1 MFELRNLG
9 LVEVR
14 HHVTEVAVLGI
25 LDELVE
31 TVDEAATHVVPG
43 AVRAAELPEVVGDVL
58 NDDADYEHHEQR
70 RHLEVEPALLEEEA
84 GHLDNLAAGQR
95 QQDQHQQ
102 RDDGVAHVRDL
113 ARDNAR
119 GEEHDERGEAELCA
133 VGTALLGGNHD
144 RLYLF
149 SCSSDL
155 VR

>member
-43 AVRAAELPEVVGDVL
+43 ALRAAELPEVVGDVL
-58 NDDADYEHHEQR
+58 NDDADYEHH
-70 RHLEVEPALLEEEA
+70 
-84 GHLDNLAAGQR
+84 
-95 QQDQHQQ
+95 
-102 RDDGVAHVRDL
+102 
-113 ARDNAR
+113 
-119 GEEHDERGEAELCA
+119 DERGEAELCA
-133 VGTALLGGNHD
+133 VGPTAPLGGNHD
-144 RLYLF
+144 SLYLF
-149 SCSSDL
+149 FCSSDL

>member
-58 NDDADYEHHEQR
+58 NDDADYE
-70 RHLEVEPALLEEEA
+70 
-84 GHLDNLAAGQR
+84 
-95 QQDQHQQ
+95 
-102 RDDGVAHVRDL
+102 
-113 ARDNAR
+113 
-119 GEEHDERGEAELCA
+119 
-133 VGTALLGGNHD
+133 LGGNHG

-155 VR
+155 VQ

>member
-31 TVDEAATHVVPG
+31 TVDEAAVHVVPG
-43 AVRAAELPEVVGDVL
+43 ALHAAELPEVVGDIL
-58 NDDADYEHHEQR
+58 NEDADYEHHEQR
-70 RHLEVEPALLEEEA
+70 RHLEVEPALLEEKA

-102 RDDGVAHVRDL
+102 RDDGAAQVRDL
-113 ARDNAR
+113 ARDDAR

>member
-102 RDDGVAHVRDL
+102 RDDG
-113 ARDNAR
+113 ARDDAR

-149 SCSSDL
+149 FCISDL

>member
-70 RHLEVEPALLEEEA
+70 RHPLY
-84 GHLDNLAAGQR
+84 HKHAAEKFLPYEG
-95 QQDQHQQ
+95 
-102 RDDGVAHVRDL
+102 
-113 ARDNAR
+113 
-119 GEEHDERGEAELCA
+119 
-133 VGTALLGGNHD
+133 
-144 RLYLF
+144 
-149 SCSSDL
+149 
-155 VR
+155 

>member
-14 HHVTEVAVLGI
+14 HHVAEVAVLGI

-31 TVDEAATHVVPG
+31 TVDEAAAHVVPG
-43 AVRAAELPEVVGDVL
+43 ALRAAELPEVVGDVL

-95 QQDQHQQ
+95 QQDQ
-102 RDDGVAHVRDL
+102 RDDGAAHVRDL
-113 ARDNAR
+113 ARDDAR

-149 SCSSDL
+149 FCISDL

>member
-1 MFELRNLG
+1 M
-9 LVEVR
+9 
-14 HHVTEVAVLGI
+14 
-25 LDELVE
+25 E

-102 RDDGVAHVRDL
+102 RDDGAAHVRDL

-149 SCSSDL
+149 FCISDL

>member
-31 TVDEAATHVVPG
+31 TVDEAAVHVVPG
-43 AVRAAELPEVVGDVL
+43 ALRAAELPEVVGDIL
-58 NDDADYEHHEQR
+58 NEDADYEHHEQR

-102 RDDGVAHVRDL
+102 RDDGAAHVRD
-113 ARDNAR
+113 DAR
-119 GEEHDERGEAELCA
+119 GEEHDERGDA
-133 VGTALLGGNHD
+133 
-144 RLYLF
+144 
-149 SCSSDL
+149 CSSDL